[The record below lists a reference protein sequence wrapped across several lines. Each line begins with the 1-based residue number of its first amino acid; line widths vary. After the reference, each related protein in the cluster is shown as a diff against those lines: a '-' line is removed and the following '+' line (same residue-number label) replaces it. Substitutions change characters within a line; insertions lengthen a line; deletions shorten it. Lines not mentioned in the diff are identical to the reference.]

1 MSFDF
6 DVEPTKFT
14 KLFIMKSSCVVS
26 LNNQENLFIGVA
38 LCLNYYNQH
47 VVINFTA
54 TAAGRRVSVRKL
66 SLDENLETA
75 VQVSSRGSIFVS
87 GRLNMLKNSKYE
99 LIVHDLSIGLYS
111 KIDLFSRFGS
121 ETRKIDGVPDLFWL

>member
-38 LCLNYYNQH
+38 LCLNYY
-47 VVINFTA
+47 
-54 TAAGRRVSVRKL
+54 
-66 SLDENLETA
+66 
-75 VQVSSRGSIFVS
+75 
-87 GRLNMLKNSKYE
+87 Y
-99 LIVHDLSIGLYS
+99 
-111 KIDLFSRFGS
+111 
-121 ETRKIDGVPDLFWL
+121 